1 MDNAG
6 FESLLAPPIFG
17 VTEMKKSERWQ
28 EAVYATCPHCQY
40 GGYHCGVGDEGD
52 ILQCDV
58 CSKQFQLGEQR

>member
-1 MDNAG
+1 
-6 FESLLAPPIFG
+6 
-17 VTEMKKSERWQ
+17 MKKSERWQ